1 MEKEALQ
8 AGSVVVTNKSA
19 KKVVGA
25 KKGRNVP
32 SKTIEVKKTV
42 KKSKKKIR
50 SKVLSGY
57 QLVIVES
64 PSKAKTIK
72 KYLGRDFQVI
82 ASNGHIK
89 DLPKSKLG
97 VDVKNNFAID
107 LVPITNK
114 KDKIEKIQ
122 SMAKNADK
130 IFLAP
135 DPDRE
140 GEAIAFHLHEEIGRK
155 RNVFRVLFNAVT
167 KKNVRDAID
176 NPQELDVRKYDSQK
190 TRRILDRLV
199 GYKISPILW
208 DKVQRGLSAG
218 RVQSVALR
226 IIVEREDEVRAFKSE
241 QWFSIHALMSK
252 DDKEFKATYYG
263 DSPDKKVDLNEIKSV
278 EQILKKVKNQ
288 PFKAIEVKKKERR
301 QSPTPPFTTSKL
313 QQEAA
318 NKLGFTAKRTMSVAQ
333 RLYEGI
339 NLKGHG
345 LQGLITYM
353 RTDSVRTEPE
363 ALEALRKYINQ
374 KYGTESLSSSP
385 IVFTKKKGGKVQDAH
400 EAIRPASL
408 DFPPELVKDD
418 LASDEFRLYQLIW
431 NKFISSQMSHA
442 VIDQTAVVF
451 ECQGVFF
458 KSTGSIVKFP
468 GFRTVYLES
477 AIENAKAKD
486 ENFDIAGNK
495 GDNILPEISEGE
507 VLRPKSNPESLEHW
521 TSPPPRYNEASLVK
535 ELEERGIGRPS
546 TYAAII
552 SNIQDRGYVEKT
564 ENRFLPTELGGVV
577 CKMLIESFPHI
588 MDIDF
593 TAKIEESLDQI
604 EEGEIKWKKVLKDF
618 WVDFEKT
625 LEKAK
630 GEMKNLKKQL
640 LPTGVKCL
648 KCSDG
653 IYMIK
658 WGKNGQF
665 LTCSNY
671 PDCNSTQD
679 FKKTIDGKIEIIP
692 KEYAKKPCPDCGK
705 KLVVKKGR
713 YGRFLTCEM
722 YPECK
727 ATLPYVLDVSC
738 PVCKVGLFAEKR
750 SRFGKLFYGC
760 SNYPNCDNAVWTR
773 PYAYECEVCKY
784 PVMVFKETKKDGKH
798 LQCTKCKHKVAIEN
812 TPFNSEEG

>member
-8 AGSVVVTNKSA
+8 AGSVAVTNKNA
-19 KKVVGA
+19 KVVGV
-25 KKGRNVP
+25 KKGRKVVK
-32 SKTIEVKKTV
+32 KTIEKKKPV
-42 KKSKKKIR
+42 KKSKPKSGSKI
-50 SKVLSGY
+50 LSGY

-72 KYLGRDFQVI
+72 KYLGRDYQVI

-130 IFLAP
+130 IYLAP

-176 NPQELDVRKYDSQK
+176 NPQELDVRKYDSQR

-263 DSPDKKVDLNEIKSV
+263 DSPDKKVDLNEIKTV

-288 PFKAIEVKKKERR
+288 PFKTIEVKKKERR

-339 NLKGHG
+339 NLQSHG

-353 RTDSVRTEPE
+353 RTDSVRIEPE
-363 ALEALRKYINQ
+363 ALEALRKYIGQ
-374 KYGTESLSSSP
+374 KYGTEFLSSSP
-385 IVFTKKKGGKVQDAH
+385 IVYTKKKGGKIQDAH
-400 EAIRPASL
+400 EAIRPANL

-418 LASDEFRLYQLIW
+418 LASDEFRLYQMIW
-431 NKFISSQMSHA
+431 NKFVSSQMSHA

-451 ECQGVFF
+451 ECQGIFF

-486 ENFDIAGNK
+486 ENFEIAGNK

-507 VLRPKSNPESLEHW
+507 ILRPKTNPESLEHW

-535 ELEERGIGRPS
+535 ELEERLDS
-546 TYAAII
+546 QSNTI
-552 SNIQDRGYVEKT
+552 SNT
-564 ENRFLPTELGGVV
+564 
-577 CKMLIESFPHI
+577 
-588 MDIDF
+588 
-593 TAKIEESLDQI
+593 KIEAEKIPETKIITQTIKVDNPELQVKIDSLLKENEQLRTQVKELALQLKKLQNQNMLGDNSVAPLTIDVAESYSLIQNDGNGLFYMHFIAQTDKGDVYIPYTTTDSSGSSGKVGINYKVEGNNFSGYQSSKIICYAMKVIGSNKYCVVGSGQKTDI
-604 EEGEIKWKKVLKDF
+604 EVSVYINPDVAGNYSVT
-618 WVDFEKT
+618 FEK
-625 LEKAK
+625 
-630 GEMKNLKKQL
+630 
-640 LPTGVKCL
+640 
-648 KCSDG
+648 
-653 IYMIK
+653 I
-658 WGKNGQF
+658 
-665 LTCSNY
+665 NY
-671 PDCNSTQD
+671 WSGSEDKYSAQYIGD
-679 FKKTIDGKIEIIP
+679 RD
-692 KEYAKKPCPDCGK
+692 
-705 KLVVKKGR
+705 KLDSLYLR
-713 YGRFLTCEM
+713 
-722 YPECK
+722 
-727 ATLPYVLDVSC
+727 
-738 PVCKVGLFAEKR
+738 
-750 SRFGKLFYGC
+750 
-760 SNYPNCDNAVWTR
+760 
-773 PYAYECEVCKY
+773 
-784 PVMVFKETKKDGKH
+784 
-798 LQCTKCKHKVAIEN
+798 
-812 TPFNSEEG
+812 